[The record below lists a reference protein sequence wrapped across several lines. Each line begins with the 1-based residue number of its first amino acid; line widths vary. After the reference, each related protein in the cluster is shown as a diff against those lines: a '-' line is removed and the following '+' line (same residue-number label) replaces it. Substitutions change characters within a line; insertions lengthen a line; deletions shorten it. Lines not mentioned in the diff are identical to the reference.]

1 MVVYV
6 NHPAAWGNAHT
17 GAVHN
22 YLAGSPKHGRH
33 KGEPSVWFHYIKLN
47 NKPHWFRVVSQDHG
61 FFWTGG
67 NLLYV
72 GQCPQSPLIQ
82 FTISVPTPLPLL
94 CRTFN
99 GQYLWGFLGKLFLW
113 RLWPW
118 AQRNRGVWEFVFS
131 IPTESLSL
139 TVTGRKKVRPPWH
152 TWNNAESSHSWV
164 LLSGQTEAT
173 WGGGLSRWWHLSP
186 LFWPPCFSHSLT
198 CLPWEHFLNNSLAH
212 KFSSWHLLLGNLTE
226 SAGSSQ
232 LLLKTL
238 AGEEKRSW

>member
-113 RLWPW
+113 RFWPW

-173 WGGGLSRWWHLSP
+173 WGGPFTLMTSFSPFLTSLLLSLPDLSP
-186 LFWPPCFSHSLT
+186 MGAFP
-198 CLPWEHFLNNSLAH
+198 
-212 KFSSWHLLLGNLTE
+212 
-226 SAGSSQ
+226 
-232 LLLKTL
+232 
-238 AGEEKRSW
+238 